1 MSGFLFAVIAGVA
14 MSLQGVFNTRLS
26 DKIGSLKATIFVQ
39 GTGFLFALIALLI
52 FKSYE
57 QEKFSNIKSVNKLYL
72 AGGLIGV
79 LITYTVILSIKNLSP
94 TVAISSILIA
104 QLLAAALIDAFGIF
118 DTKKVPISINE
129 IVGISVMIL
138 GIVIFKYMK
147 F

>member
-26 DKIGSLKATIFVQ
+26 DKIGSFKTTVFVQ
-39 GTGFLFALIALLI
+39 GTAFIFSLIALFIFGYNEQGKFGDLKLI
-52 FKSYE
+52 
-57 QEKFSNIKSVNKLYL
+57 NKLYL
-72 AGGLIGV
+72 TGGLIGV

-104 QLLAAALIDAFGIF
+104 QLLSASLIDALGLF
-118 DTKKVPISINE
+118 DTKKVIISANE
-129 IVGISVMIL
+129 LVGISIMLV
-138 GIVIFKYMK
+138 GIVVFKFLK